1 MVAAAASTPKEL
13 DVTAVAPP
21 STGRICLL
29 YTSDAAD
36 ERSSVELGG
45 RRIIKKK
52 NTNETHKEHTHQHE
66 KSQHD
71 KYKIQSND
79 DSK

>member
-1 MVAAAASTPKEL
+1 MAHPAEELHVVTLEGHPGPAAVAEAAAGQRP
-13 DVTAVAPP
+13 
-21 STGRICLL
+21 CLL

-52 NTNETHKEHTHQHE
+52 KKIQHWHQHISE
-66 KSQHD
+66 Q
-71 KYKIQSND
+71 
-79 DSK
+79 